1 MATLGTSFIRAI
13 GVVRGPS
20 ALRLAFLPPAK
31 LAPRIGLRHFR
42 AVRSLLSASLIL
54 SAPLAWSAPDV
65 YLTWQRDP
73 TTTMTICWQDAPNGP
88 DNLSWRR
95 QGSDAWQIAEASR
108 QPLPHTDRIV
118 SQIELTA
125 LAPGATYEFR
135 LGEEE
140 NIHRFRTLPATLD
153 RPLTFVEGGDPQDG
167 PVMEQMMRLAAS
179 RDPDFVVL
187 GGDLTFDDGLPEH
200 AGRVERFFRALG
212 RDLVTTD
219 GRHIPAIVCIGNHDV
234 NREEQWIVNDD
245 ALPQDADARRAMA
258 PYFLAAWPFPG
269 ERGYGVLDVGDYLS
283 FVLLDT
289 NHLNAVDGPQ
299 LDWLRVTLAARRHVP
314 HLFPVYHVPAY
325 PGVRDMNDELSKL
338 IRDKW
343 TPLFDQAGVRL
354 AFEHHE
360 HAFKVTHPLR
370 GGQKSDDGLVYLGG
384 GAMGIELRDPRD
396 PANEPHLAKTAKA
409 HHLHEV
415 TLEPGKRTAITLD
428 IDGKEIWKVEQGAG
442 SVEPGAST
450 PRRP

>member
-1 MATLGTSFIRAI
+1 M
-13 GVVRGPS
+13 
-20 ALRLAFLPPAK
+20 
-31 LAPRIGLRHFR
+31 
-42 AVRSLLSASLIL
+42 RSLLFAALII
-54 SAPLAWSAPDV
+54 SAPLAWAAPDV

-73 TTTMTICWQDAPNGP
+73 TTTMTVCWQDGP
-88 DNLSWRR
+88 GSPEQISWRP
-95 QGSDAWQIAEASR
+95 QGSDDWQTAEASQ

-118 SQIELTA
+118 SQVELTA
-125 LAPGATYEFR
+125 LAPDSTYEFR
-135 LGEEE
+135 VGDEE
-140 NIHRFRTLPATLD
+140 NIRRFLTLPATLD

-179 RDPDFVVL
+179 RDPAFAVI

-212 RDLVTTD
+212 RDLVAPD
-219 GRHIPAIVCIGNHDV
+219 GRHIPVVVCLGNHDV
-234 NREEQWIVNDD
+234 NRNEQWILNDA
-245 ALPQDADARRAMA
+245 ALPGNAAARSAIA
-258 PYFLAAWPFPG
+258 PYFLASWPFPG

-299 LDWLRVTLAARRHVP
+299 LDWLRETLSARGRVP
-314 HLFPVYHVPAY
+314 HLFPIYHVPAY
-325 PGVRDMNDELSKL
+325 PGVRDMNDALSKL

-360 HAFKVTHPLR
+360 HAFKVTHPMR
-370 GGQKSDDGLVYLGG
+370 GGEKSDNGIIYLGG
-384 GAMGIELRDPRD
+384 GAMGIDLRDPRD

-409 HHLHEV
+409 HHLHEI
-415 TLEPGKRTAITLD
+415 TLEPGKRTAVTFD
-428 IDGKEIWKVEQGAG
+428 IDGHEIWQMKQGAG
-442 SVEPGAST
+442 SVELGAKQ
-450 PRRP
+450 

>member
-1 MATLGTSFIRAI
+1 M
-13 GVVRGPS
+13 
-20 ALRLAFLPPAK
+20 
-31 LAPRIGLRHFR
+31 
-42 AVRSLLSASLIL
+42 RSLLFAALIL

-73 TTTMTICWQDAPNGP
+73 TTTMTVCWQDAPDGP
-88 DNLSWRR
+88 DDIFWRR
-95 QGSDAWQIAEASR
+95 QGSDAWQTAAASR
-108 QPLPHTDRIV
+108 QPLPHTDRVV
-118 SQIELTA
+118 SQVELTA
-125 LAPGATYEFR
+125 LAPGTTYEFR
-135 LGEEE
+135 LGQEE
-140 NIHRFRTLPATLD
+140 NIRRFRTLPATLD
-153 RPLTFVEGGDPQDG
+153 HPLTFVEGGDPQDG

-179 RDPDFVVL
+179 RDPDFAVL

-212 RDLVTTD
+212 RELVASD
-219 GRHIPAIVCIGNHDV
+219 GRHIPVIVCLGNHDV
-234 NREEQWIVNDD
+234 NRNEQWILNDD
-245 ALPQDADARRAMA
+245 ALPQDAAARRALA
-258 PYFLAAWPFPG
+258 PYFLNAWPFPG

-299 LDWLRVTLAARRHVP
+299 LAWLRETLSARRNVP
-314 HLFPVYHVPAY
+314 HLFPIYHVPAY

-343 TPLFDQAGVRL
+343 TPLFDQAGIRL

-360 HAFKVTHPLR
+360 HAFKVTHPMR
-370 GGQKSDDGLVYLGG
+370 GGQRDDDGIIYLGG

-409 HHLHEV
+409 HHLHEI

-428 IDGKEIWKVEQGAG
+428 IDGKEIWKV
-442 SVEPGAST
+442 
-450 PRRP
+450 